1 MNSQSLGFARKNLG
15 ASWEQILN
23 LRGRERQ
30 AALAVWHWASPRFS
44 SLGTEQ
50 AQYFERYGAEAT
62 YQRIARIRTWLGLG
76 VDQ

>member
-1 MNSQSLGFARKNLG
+1 MESQSLRLAKKNLG

-23 LRGRERQ
+23 LKGRERQ

-50 AQYFERYGAEAT
+50 ARYFERYGAEAT
-62 YQRIARIRTWLGLG
+62 YQRIARVRSWLGLE
-76 VDQ
+76 VAQ